1 MKWIQW
7 VLIGLLFGLSSSYII
22 MSVNVFLHGG
32 SKDGRELLAQVI
44 LGAGLGICI
53 GLISQILTTSLP
65 LKISYSIHYICINI
79 LVFLFG
85 TVGEW
90 FEPTWKSILGL
101 LVTIAITYV
110 IINIMLTILMKKQVD
125 EINHL
130 LKERDSYD

>member
-7 VLIGLLFGLSSSYII
+7 VLIGLLVGLSSSYII

-32 SKDGRELLAQVI
+32 SKDGRELLEQVI
-44 LGAGLGICI
+44 LGVGLGICI

-65 LKISYSIHYICINI
+65 LKISYSIHYVCINI

>member
-32 SKDGRELLAQVI
+32 SKDGRELLEQVI
-44 LGAGLGICI
+44 LGAALGICI

-65 LKISYSIHYICINI
+65 LKISYSIHYVCINI

-85 TVGEW
+85 TVGDW

-110 IINIMLTILMKKQVD
+110 IISIMFTILMKKQVD

>member
-7 VLIGLLFGLSSSYII
+7 GLIGLLFGLSSSYII
-22 MSVNVFLHGG
+22 MSLNEFLEGR
-32 SKDGRELLAQVI
+32 SKNGHELLEQVM

-53 GLISQILTTSLP
+53 GLVSQILTSSLP
-65 LKISYSIHYICINI
+65 LKMSYSIHYICINI

-85 TVGEW
+85 IVGEW
-90 FEPTWKSILGL
+90 FEPTWQSILSL
-101 LVTIAITYV
+101 LATIAITYV
-110 IINIMLTILMKKQVD
+110 IISIMLTILTKKQVD

>member
-7 VLIGLLFGLSSSYII
+7 ALIGLLFGLSSSYII
-22 MSVNVFLHGG
+22 MSLNVFLHGG
-32 SKDGRELLAQVI
+32 SKGGRELLAQVI

>member
-1 MKWIQW
+1 MYFYMEG
-7 VLIGLLFGLSSSYII
+7 VRTG
-22 MSVNVFLHGG
+22 
-32 SKDGRELLAQVI
+32 DELLEQVI

-65 LKISYSIHYICINI
+65 LKISYSIHYVCINI

>member
-32 SKDGRELLAQVI
+32 SKDGRELLEQVI

-65 LKISYSIHYICINI
+65 LKISYSIHYVCINI

-85 TVGEW
+85 TVGDW

-101 LVTIAITYV
+101 LVT
-110 IINIMLTILMKKQVD
+110 
-125 EINHL
+125 
-130 LKERDSYD
+130 

>member
-7 VLIGLLFGLSSSYII
+7 ALIGLLFGLSSSYII
-22 MSVNVFLHGG
+22 MSLNVFLHGG

-53 GLISQILTTSLP
+53 GLLSQILTTSLP

>member
-7 VLIGLLFGLSSSYII
+7 ALIGLLFGLSSSYII
-22 MSVNVFLHGG
+22 MSLNVFFEGG
-32 SKDGRELLAQVI
+32 SKSGRELLVQAI

-53 GLISQILTTSLP
+53 GLVGQILTTNLP
-65 LKISYSIHYICINI
+65 LKISYSIHYVCINI

-90 FEPTWKSILGL
+90 FEPTWKSIFSL
-101 LVTIAITYV
+101 LATIAITYV
-110 IINIMLTILMKKQVD
+110 IISIMLTILMKKQVD

>member
-7 VLIGLLFGLSSSYII
+7 ALIGLLFGLSSSYII
-22 MSVNVFLHGG
+22 MTLNVLAAGE
-32 SKDGRELLAQVI
+32 SMDGYELLEQVI

-53 GLISQILTTSLP
+53 GLLSQILTTSLP
-65 LKISYSIHYICINI
+65 LKISYSIHYVCINI

-90 FEPTWKSILGL
+90 FEPTWKSIFIL
-101 LVTIAITYV
+101 LATIAITYV
-110 IINIMLTILMKKQVD
+110 IISIILTILMKKQVD

>member
-7 VLIGLLFGLSSSYII
+7 ALIGLLFGLSSSYII
-22 MSVNVFLHGG
+22 MSLNVFLHGG
-32 SKDGRELLAQVI
+32 SKGGRELLAQVI

-53 GLISQILTTSLP
+53 GLLSQILTTSLP

>member
-7 VLIGLLFGLSSSYII
+7 ALIGLLFGLSSSYII
-22 MSVNVFLHGG
+22 MSLNVFLHGG
-32 SKDGRELLAQVI
+32 SKGGRELLAQVI

-53 GLISQILTTSLP
+53 GLLSQILTTSLP

-90 FEPTWKSILGL
+90 FEPTWRSIFSL
-101 LVTIAITYV
+101 LATIAITYV
-110 IINIMLTILMKKQVD
+110 IISIMLTILMKKQVD

>member
-32 SKDGRELLAQVI
+32 SKDGRELLEQVI

-65 LKISYSIHYICINI
+65 LKISYSIHYVCINI

-85 TVGEW
+85 TVGDW
-90 FEPTWKSILGL
+90 FEPTWKSVVWL
-101 LVTIAITYV
+101 LATIAITYV
-110 IINIMLTILMKKQVD
+110 IINIMLTILMKKEVD

>member
-32 SKDGRELLAQVI
+32 SKDGRELLEQVI

-65 LKISYSIHYICINI
+65 LKISYSIHYVCINI

-85 TVGEW
+85 TVGDW
-90 FEPTWKSILGL
+90 FEPTWKSIIGL

-110 IINIMLTILMKKQVD
+110 IINIMLTILMKRQVD

>member
-32 SKDGRELLAQVI
+32 SKDGRELLEQVI

-65 LKISYSIHYICINI
+65 LKISYSIHYVCINI

-85 TVGEW
+85 TVGDW

>member
-7 VLIGLLFGLSSSYII
+7 GLIGLLFGLSSSYII
-22 MSVNVFLHGG
+22 MSLNVFFEGA
-32 SKDGRELLAQVI
+32 SKNGHELLEQVM

-53 GLISQILTTSLP
+53 GLVSQILTSNLP

-85 TVGEW
+85 IVGEW
-90 FEPTWKSILGL
+90 FEPTWQSILSL
-101 LVTIAITYV
+101 LATIAITYV
-110 IINIMLTILMKKQVD
+110 IISIMLTILTKKQVD

>member
-7 VLIGLLFGLSSSYII
+7 GLIGLLFGLSSSYII
-22 MSVNVFLHGG
+22 MSLNVFFEGG
-32 SKDGRELLAQVI
+32 SKNGHELLEQVM

-53 GLISQILTTSLP
+53 GLISQILTSSLL

-85 TVGEW
+85 IVGEW
-90 FEPTWKSILGL
+90 FEPTWQSIVSL

-110 IINIMLTILMKKQVD
+110 IISIMLTILTKKQVD

>member
-32 SKDGRELLAQVI
+32 SKDGRELLEQVI

-65 LKISYSIHYICINI
+65 LKISYSIHYVCINI

-85 TVGEW
+85 TVGDW
-90 FEPTWKSILGL
+90 FEPTWKSIIGL

>member
-7 VLIGLLFGLSSSYII
+7 GLIGLLFGLSSSYII
-22 MSVNVFLHGG
+22 MSLNVFLEGG
-32 SKDGRELLAQVI
+32 SKNGHELLEQVM

-53 GLISQILTTSLP
+53 GLVSQILTSSLP

-85 TVGEW
+85 IVGEW
-90 FEPTWKSILGL
+90 FEPTWQSILSL
-101 LVTIAITYV
+101 LATIAITYV
-110 IINIMLTILMKKQVD
+110 IISIMLTILTKKQVD

>member
-22 MSVNVFLHGG
+22 MTLNVFVEGG
-32 SKDGRELLAQVI
+32 SKDGHELLEQVL

-53 GLISQILTTSLP
+53 GLVSQILTTSLP
-65 LKISYSIHYICINI
+65 LKISYSIHYVCINI

-85 TVGEW
+85 TVGDW

>member
-7 VLIGLLFGLSSSYII
+7 ALIGLLFGLSSSYII
-22 MSVNVFLHGG
+22 MSVNVFLHLV
-32 SKDGRELLAQVI
+32 SKDGRELLEQVI
-44 LGAGLGICI
+44 LGVGLGICI

-65 LKISYSIHYICINI
+65 LKISYSIHYVCINI

-85 TVGEW
+85 TVGDW

>member
-7 VLIGLLFGLSSSYII
+7 ALIGLLFGLSSSYII
-22 MSVNVFLHGG
+22 MSLNVFLHGG
-32 SKDGRELLAQVI
+32 SKGGRELLAQVI

-90 FEPTWKSILGL
+90 FEPTWRSIFSL
-101 LVTIAITYV
+101 LATIAITYV
-110 IINIMLTILMKKQVD
+110 IISIMLTILMKKQVD

>member
-7 VLIGLLFGLSSSYII
+7 ALIGLLFGLSSSYII

>member
-53 GLISQILTTSLP
+53 GLISQILTTNLP
-65 LKISYSIHYICINI
+65 LKISYSIHYVCINI

>member
-32 SKDGRELLAQVI
+32 SKDGRELLEQVI
-44 LGAGLGICI
+44 LGAGLGIFI

-65 LKISYSIHYICINI
+65 LKISYSIHYVCINI

-85 TVGEW
+85 TVGDW
-90 FEPTWKSILGL
+90 FEPTWKSIIGL

-110 IINIMLTILMKKQVD
+110 IINIMLTILMKRQVD

>member
-53 GLISQILTTSLP
+53 GLLSQILTTSLP

>member
-32 SKDGRELLAQVI
+32 SKDGRELLEEVL
-44 LGAGLGICI
+44 LGAVLGICI
-53 GLISQILTTSLP
+53 GLLSQILTTSLP
-65 LKISYSIHYICINI
+65 LKISYSIHYVCINI

-85 TVGEW
+85 TVGDW

>member
-7 VLIGLLFGLSSSYII
+7 ALIGLLFGLSSSYII
-22 MSVNVFLHGG
+22 MSLNVFAEGG

-53 GLISQILTTSLP
+53 GLLSQILTTSLP

>member
-32 SKDGRELLAQVI
+32 SKDGRELLEQVI

-65 LKISYSIHYICINI
+65 LKISYSIHYVCINI

-85 TVGEW
+85 TVGDW

-110 IINIMLTILMKKQVD
+110 IINIMLTILTKKQVD

>member
-7 VLIGLLFGLSSSYII
+7 ALIGLLFGLSSSYII
-22 MSVNVFLHGG
+22 MSLNVFFEGG
-32 SKDGRELLAQVI
+32 SKSGRELLVQAI

-53 GLISQILTTSLP
+53 GLVGQILTTNLP
-65 LKISYSIHYICINI
+65 LKISYSI

-90 FEPTWKSILGL
+90 FKPTWKSIFSL
-101 LVTIAITYV
+101 LATIAITYV
-110 IINIMLTILMKKQVD
+110 IISIMLTILMKKQVD